1 MSEDWWTYII
11 VSVRKVYLIQFKS
24 PWKNFFQATQ
34 ISLRVP
40 WGGFGRQIQFPTP
53 LLWCDR
59 VPFFWILRAIY
70 QYDIRY
76 QSEEQ
81 KFKIS
86 ISLLFFRPWRPA
98 GIIYT
103 LLVYTVFYNMRN
115 NIVHSFG
122 HASPT
127 WWSFQS
133 NWISASPLLP
143 KKWAYPP
150 NMCVNK

>member
-86 ISLLFFRPWRPA
+86 ISLLFFGPDVQPVLFILCW
-98 GIIYT
+98 YT
-103 LLVYTVFYNMRN
+103 QCFTIWEITSSIHSVMPLPPGGHFKVIESPHHLFFQRN
-115 NIVHSFG
+115 G
-122 HASPT
+122 HT
-127 WWSFQS
+127 RQ
-133 NWISASPLLP
+133 I
-143 KKWAYPP
+143 
-150 NMCVNK
+150 CV